1 MRNMRIF
8 PWILSA
14 ALLTGCGAVSSG
26 GGDSAMG
33 AGYVSEESAEWND
46 EAVVLMN
53 RAADAD
59 VNESADDSDS
69 GALTDNI
76 EAADATAEDR
86 KLVTTMQ
93 ISMESKEF
101 DKAYAGI
108 KAKVKELGGWIA
120 GDYLSSSYRYVSAD
134 QGGEVRYAS
143 LSLRIPAEK
152 LDNFLEYAASETN
165 VTSKSAT
172 TEDVTLQYT
181 DLSAKIEVK
190 ETEVSRL
197 KSFMEEAATVED
209 MLAIEERLSDAQY
222 ELDSAKSQRKI
233 LAGRITYSEISVNLQ
248 EVLVYTETQAKS
260 DLQRIRDGFLQ
271 NLEDVFF
278 ELKELF
284 IAFVTHLP
292 ALALLAF
299 VLFVLIRCIRKL
311 RHAGKRKPKKK
322 RQNVPD
328 DSQSKD
334 EKMKTSV
341 PDALQSREEKNQTSV
356 PESAGDRGSCSR
368 ERES

>member
-14 ALLTGCGAVSSG
+14 ALLTGCGSVSSG
-26 GGDSAMG
+26 GGASAMG
-33 AGYVSEESAEWND
+33 VGYASEDSAEWND

-101 DKAYAGI
+101 DEAYAGI

-181 DLSAKIEVK
+181 DLSAKIAVK

-197 KSFMEEAATVED
+197 KSFMEEAETVED

-233 LAGRITYSEISVNLQ
+233 LAGRITYSEVSVNLQ

-311 RHAGKRKPKKK
+311 RHAGNRKPKKK

-341 PDALQSREEKNQTSV
+341 P
-356 PESAGDRGSCSR
+356 ESAGDRGSCSR